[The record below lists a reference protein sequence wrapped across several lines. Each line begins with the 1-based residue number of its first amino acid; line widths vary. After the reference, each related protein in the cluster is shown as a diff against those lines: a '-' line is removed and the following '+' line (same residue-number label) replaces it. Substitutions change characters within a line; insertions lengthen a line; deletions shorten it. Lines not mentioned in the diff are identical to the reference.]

1 MAQQLSPPPPAP
13 GEGQSHRSVLVAIG
27 ALLLGMLLAA
37 LDQTIVSTA
46 LPTIVSE
53 LGGLDHLSWVV
64 TAYLLAATA
73 ATPLWGKL
81 GDQYGRKKL
90 FQTAIVI
97 FLIGSALCGIA
108 QNMPQLIGFRALQGL
123 GGGGLMV
130 LSMAI
135 VGDLVTP
142 RERGKYQGLFG
153 AVFGVTSVLGPL
165 LGGFFTEHLSWRWV
179 FYINLPIGV
188 VALVVIAAVLH
199 IPVRREKHTI
209 DYLGTFL
216 IASVATALVLVA
228 SLGGTTWAW
237 SSPQII
243 ALAVLAVVLLV
254 AFIAVERRAVEPVLP
269 LKLFRIRTFS
279 LVAVISFVI
288 GFAMFGAMTYLPTF
302 LQVVHDITP
311 TMSGVHMLPMVFG
324 LLITSTASG
333 QIVSRTGR
341 WKVFPL
347 AGTALTAVGLLLL
360 HNLDENSSTW
370 LMSAYF
376 FVFGAGLGLVM
387 QVLVLVAQ
395 NSVSYQDLGVATS
408 GATFF
413 RSIGSAFGV
422 AIFGTIFANRLTGQL
437 TDALAGQSL
446 PSGVD
451 AGRLAADPRAIGQLP
466 ADLRPGVLGA
476 YSTSIT
482 DVFLYAVPVVLLAF
496 VLAWFLRE
504 DKLQGSVTAPD
515 SRPDPRLQPRRALL
529 VRRVRPRAVGAGH
542 PGGPPR
548 DLRED
553 HRAGRLRPAARGQ
566 LAAPADQAARHR
578 RTRAAR
584 RDRSRTAACDHRRG
598 PAGRGTRTGP
608 PGGPADDPHRR
619 GGRGRRPPLPGPRG
633 LPGRAPRRLVGPRA
647 PDRPGQTRQ
656 RTDRR
661 GQRIDQGAPALPDA
675 SPRPRG
681 PPAPR
686 RARGP
691 PPGPRRPGRPRPPA
705 PARLTRPPGPP
716 GGTVRHI
723 AAGRV
728 TAPWRTSAPRTGY
741 GGGTPATS
749 RYPCFVYSPRAS
761 TRSWRVSSR
770 SSRTPYDLAA
780 SSTAAS
786 SSPPPPVPRNPGRTY
801 TRVSSAVPG
810 PAASVSTS
818 PAQLAALLPYRPTT
832 NCPVGGTS
840 RPAPSS
846 ASPSAISS
854 AVAGRCQ

>member
-1 MAQQLSPPPPAP
+1 MPQQLSPPPSAAVP
-13 GEGQSHRSVLVAIG
+13 GEGHSHRSVLVAIG

-81 GDQYGRKKL
+81 GDQYGRKRL

-97 FLIGSALCGIA
+97 FLIGSALCGVA

-188 VALVVIAAVLH
+188 VALGVIAAVLH
-199 IPVRREKHTI
+199 IPVHREKHTI

-216 IASVATALVLVA
+216 IAAVATSLVLIA

-237 SSPQII
+237 ASPQII
-243 ALAVLAVVLLV
+243 GLAVLAVVLLV

-347 AGTALTAVGLLLL
+347 AGTALTTAGLLLL
-360 HNLDENSSTW
+360 HNLDEYSSTW

-437 TDALAGQSL
+437 TDALAGQPL
-446 PSGVD
+446 PPGVD
-451 AGRLAADPRAIGQLP
+451 AGSLAADPRALGQLP
-466 ADLRPGVLGA
+466 ADLRPGVLSA

-482 DVFLYAVPVVLLAF
+482 DVFLYAAPVVLLAF

-504 DKLQGSVTAPD
+504 DKLRGSVTAPD
-515 SRPDPRLQPRRALL
+515 SSQTLASNPVERSSYDECARALSVLATREGRREIYEKITARAGYDLLPAASWLLLRIKRHGMVEPARLAETAPVPLHVITDAARQVEERGLARREGLQMILTDSGAEAVVRLSQAREDSLAELLGDWWGPERPTDL
-529 VRRVRPRAVGAGH
+529 VQLVHELTAEVSGSTRERPH
-542 PGGPPR
+542 SPTPPR
-548 DLRED
+548 DHEAHL
-553 HRAGRLRPAARGQ
+553 
-566 LAAPADQAARHR
+566 
-578 RTRAAR
+578 R
-584 RDRSRTAACDHRRG
+584 RDEREAHDRALDDQDDHG
-598 PAGRGTRTGP
+598 HG
-608 PGGPADDPHRR
+608 D
-619 GGRGRRPPLPGPRG
+619 GGR
-633 LPGRAPRRLVGPRA
+633 
-647 PDRPGQTRQ
+647 
-656 RTDRR
+656 
-661 GQRIDQGAPALPDA
+661 
-675 SPRPRG
+675 
-681 PPAPR
+681 
-686 RARGP
+686 
-691 PPGPRRPGRPRPPA
+691 
-705 PARLTRPPGPP
+705 
-716 GGTVRHI
+716 HH
-723 AAGRV
+723 
-728 TAPWRTSAPRTGY
+728 
-741 GGGTPATS
+741 
-749 RYPCFVYSPRAS
+749 
-761 TRSWRVSSR
+761 
-770 SSRTPYDLAA
+770 
-780 SSTAAS
+780 
-786 SSPPPPVPRNPGRTY
+786 PPV
-801 TRVSSAVPG
+801 
-810 PAASVSTS
+810 
-818 PAQLAALLPYRPTT
+818 
-832 NCPVGGTS
+832 
-840 RPAPSS
+840 
-846 ASPSAISS
+846 
-854 AVAGRCQ
+854 